1 MVHPPQTG
9 RLGLGCA
16 LILLAS
22 FLAFGPA
29 LGGDFVWDD
38 DTHLLDNPVFDETGL
53 YGVWLSP
60 PTRIN
65 YWPVT
70 YTTYWLEHGLWGFD
84 PLGYHVVN
92 VVLHALACML
102 LWRLLAVLGVP
113 FAWLAALVFAVHPVN
128 VESVAWIAQRK
139 NILSLLFFFLT
150 LIFYLEAAARRDMRI
165 YGLAVASFF
174 LSMFSKGAAAPLPA
188 VLLLA
193 CWQRGRITRRDV
205 VLTLPF
211 FGIALLASLL
221 EISTQLMVADE
232 GALSVRDD
240 GLLARLAGSA
250 WVWWFY
256 LAKALVPLG
265 LNFVYPRWQIDA
277 SQLVAWLP
285 LLGVAVV
292 YLLALRW
299 RVPAARPV
307 LFALLYFG
315 LMLSPVLGFFNIY
328 YMRYSYVA
336 DHYQYLALPG
346 VVALVVGGAGHL
358 CGRGAVLQQRAF
370 LVGAGI
376 LVVLFVVT
384 SATLSGRYRDEE
396 TLWRATLTRNPGAFL
411 ASYNLAHLMQSQ
423 GRLDEAVSY
432 YQESLRAD
440 PGYAG
445 AHNNLGRIAEQRGQI
460 EAANAHYH
468 AAITAD
474 PRHADSHNNL
484 AALYDRQGDVVSAE
498 RHFLLALEYAPRSVT
513 ILYNLGYLLERTQR
527 TDAALELYRRALEID
542 PAAEFVRAARA
553 RAAAH
558 STPHSAP

>member
-1 MVHPPQTG
+1 
-9 RLGLGCA
+9 
-16 LILLAS
+16 
-22 FLAFGPA
+22 
-29 LGGDFVWDD
+29 
-38 DTHLLDNPVFDETGL
+38 
-53 YGVWLSP
+53 
-60 PTRIN
+60 
-65 YWPVT
+65 
-70 YTTYWLEHGLWGFD
+70 
-84 PLGYHVVN
+84 
-92 VVLHALACML
+92 
-102 LWRLLAVLGVP
+102 
-113 FAWLAALVFAVHPVN
+113 
-128 VESVAWIAQRK
+128 
-139 NILSLLFFFLT
+139 
-150 LIFYLEAAARRDMRI
+150 MRI

-188 VLLLA
+188 VLLLLA

-221 EISTQLMVADE
+221 EFSTQLMVADE

-256 LAKALVPLG
+256 LAKALAPLG

-292 YLLALRW
+292 HLLALRW
-299 RVPAARPV
+299 RAPAARPV

-315 LMLSPVLGFFNIY
+315 LMLSPVLGFFDIY

-346 VVALVVGGAGHL
+346 VVAGVVGGAGHL
-358 CGRGAVLQQRAF
+358 WGRGAVLQQRAF
-370 LVGAGI
+370 LAGVGTI
-376 LVVLFVVT
+376 VVLFVVT

-423 GRLDEAVSY
+423 GRLDEAVSN

-460 EAANAHYH
+460 KTAITHYH

-484 AALYDRQGDVVSAE
+484 AALYDRRGDVVLAE
-498 RHFLLALEYAPRSVT
+498 RHFRLALEYAPESVT
-513 ILYNLGYLLERTQR
+513 ILYNLGYLLERTER
-527 TDAALELYRRALEID
+527 ADEALELYRRALEID
-542 PAAEFVRAARA
+542 PAAEFVRAAHA

-558 STPHSAP
+558 STLHSAPHSAP